1 MEKKNEVHDN
11 RRILEQRITLW
22 KGFSVRL
29 ADIIA
34 FLGITLLAVLVR
46 YALIGA
52 VSPDYTYY
60 LEPWARQIESNPGGP
75 LMSLGKSIGNYTPLY
90 MYFFTLAQYLPI
102 GKLEAVKLITLVFD
116 FIAAFFFLY
125 YAGKRTGSIPKG
137 LLAYGVVLFLPSVL
151 INGALWG
158 QCDII
163 FTFFMVLSFLWI
175 MKGKPAG
182 GMIFYGI
189 AFALKLQAV
198 FFLPVLLVLWLHKK
212 MKLWTFLL
220 VPGVYLVSVV
230 PALLFGRSLEDV
242 LSVYLR
248 QTSAYSAN
256 LSMDFPNIY
265 QITGDRFIGQM
276 GTAAVI
282 STVALL
288 AVMAYYLYCNRSI
301 NWNADRYLLLALFVL
316 LLVPYFLPY
325 MHDRYTFPADI
336 FALLLFFRNKRYF
349 WTVIATQ
356 LLSVL
361 SYQRF
366 LFQQEGIPYSWAAVA
381 YLLFL
386 CFLAYRLVR
395 PEKAKAHSLLEKS
408 L

>member
-212 MKLWTFLL
+212 
-220 VPGVYLVSVV
+220 
-230 PALLFGRSLEDV
+230 
-242 LSVYLR
+242 
-248 QTSAYSAN
+248 
-256 LSMDFPNIY
+256 
-265 QITGDRFIGQM
+265 
-276 GTAAVI
+276 
-282 STVALL
+282 
-288 AVMAYYLYCNRSI
+288 
-301 NWNADRYLLLALFVL
+301 
-316 LLVPYFLPY
+316 
-325 MHDRYTFPADI
+325 
-336 FALLLFFRNKRYF
+336 
-349 WTVIATQ
+349 
-356 LLSVL
+356 
-361 SYQRF
+361 
-366 LFQQEGIPYSWAAVA
+366 
-381 YLLFL
+381 
-386 CFLAYRLVR
+386 
-395 PEKAKAHSLLEKS
+395 
-408 L
+408 